1 METSIESMKLAVC
14 KLVDLKTEYAEK
26 KEIADNLYKSVKEA
40 EQEVVDMLEKSGLD
54 KFTVPGVG
62 TATRAERVNW
72 QTPKGIPEKKLFFKY
87 VQERLGDEGFWTYAT
102 VNSQSMNSFCREQL
116 ESGEKEIPGLSAP
129 VSGSY
134 LRFNKARN

>member
-1 METSIESMKLAVC
+1 MEIESMKLAVC
-14 KLVDLKTEYAEK
+14 KLVDLKVDYQEK
-26 KEIADNLYKSVKEA
+26 KEIADNLYKAVKEA
-40 EQEVVDMLEKSGLD
+40 EQEVVEMLEKSGLD

-72 QTPKGIPEKKLFFKY
+72 KTPKGIPEKKEFFKY

-116 ESGEKEIPGLSAP
+116 EQGTASIPGLGAP
-129 VSGSY
+129 VSGAY
-134 LRFNKARN
+134 LRFNKARS